1 MSCSKLVMVEEE
13 LQKNKVCYQ
22 EERGD
27 RYKVRN
33 FVPFDICA
41 SPPELISST
50 IFFFLF
56 LLFVYSYG
64 AAFS

>member
-50 IFFFLF
+50 IFFF
-56 LLFVYSYG
+56 
-64 AAFS
+64 